1 MSATARADV
10 MELSR
15 QIHNLSRRCKRAQA
29 SRAAAEELLGPDG
42 RARRCASDSLMCMLV
57 YIFSGHCSQTAADF
71 VRGRGW
77 RPGLS
82 DLAEQEE
89 IVADVEWA
97 YIGMPTVTL
106 VDLELAP
113 LTLVSKKDVLCAAQ
127 YVLERR
133 LAAYV
138 EVQNIQHGVAPSRE
152 QLVECATSSIPSA
165 APADVQHRLLSL
177 VQGNPRKERKYL
189 AKFRLR
195 WNAKYACLRVQD
207 NVDIAERREK
217 AGFLFYQQ
225 DVGQGWLASNGFY

>member
-1 MSATARADV
+1 M
-10 MELSR
+10 L
-15 QIHNLSRRCKRAQA
+15 K
-29 SRAAAEELLGPDG
+29 LLGLLRKKLFGPDG

-97 YIGMPTVTL
+97 YICMPTVTLVAL

-152 QLVECATSSIPSA
+152 RLVECATSSIPSA

-177 VQGNPRKERKYL
+177 VPGDLVPGKSVPWGQIIIRNEHTVLLWLVP
-189 AKFRLR
+189 
-195 WNAKYACLRVQD
+195 
-207 NVDIAERREK
+207 EK
-217 AGFLFYQQ
+217 LVPG
-225 DVGQGWLASNGFY
+225 D